1 MFSHVN
7 VFAHGSISDE
17 IRTGKTKFV
26 GIHHI
31 LYICSCEYK
40 NERRL
45 GKGKTTN
52 SATDQRDCF
61 SC

>member
-45 GKGKTTN
+45 GKAVSTN
-52 SATDQRDCF
+52 PAT
-61 SC
+61 